1 MAWVVVPVAAG
12 AGEAAALPLAGDPLV
27 VLSSKAIA
35 ANSTVGAAAAAG
47 AGDPF
52 DVGALI
58 LLLDLEE
65 EEATR

>member
-1 MAWVVVPVAAG
+1 MAAG
-12 AGEAAALPLAGDPLV
+12 AGEAAALPLAGDPLA

-35 ANSTVGAAAAAG
+35 ANSTVGAAAAAAG